1 MLVRFEAAGFVSGF
15 GGDDDGDERECGEWR
30 LGVDDEVGGILGVGF
45 ADVSEAWRDTVESD
59 GVGATAAVV
68 VVAAAGVTI

>member
-1 MLVRFEAAGFVSGF
+1 LLVRFETAGLVAGF
-15 GGDDDGDERECGEWR
+15 GGDDDD
-30 LGVDDEVGGILGVGF
+30 DDEVGGILSVGF

-68 VVAAAGVTI
+68 VIVVAAAGVAI